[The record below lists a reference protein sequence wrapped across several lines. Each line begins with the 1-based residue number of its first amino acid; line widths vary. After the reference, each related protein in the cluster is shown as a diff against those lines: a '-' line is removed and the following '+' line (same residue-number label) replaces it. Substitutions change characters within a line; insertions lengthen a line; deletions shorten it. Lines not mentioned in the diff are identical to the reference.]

1 MDIDSTLPRSLSE
14 GPEPDPPPDS
24 SSVKT
29 RPRYSVEPIT
39 AEEGLANLEEDWN
52 RLSETAEQPNVFMT
66 FDWFRIWNQRIT
78 QDDCGGQRRPN
89 VLVLKK
95 DGAIAGISPLIHRT
109 ASRFGLVVRKLE
121 FVGRQADYNDL
132 VVGDDTE
139 GQTEAVVD
147 FLARTRGDWDLIDL
161 RDLRVTGNALPLI
174 EAALKRARLSYR
186 VLPEEERCPFL
197 VIDGPWSMMVSRFS
211 PSSRH
216 VFRNQQSRLDRMSA
230 EGLRVRIIENPH
242 EEPGLLEKLISLESQ
257 KHVHGEL
264 SQPFIAKYPEVF
276 RSLFETLGPRGW
288 LYVAL
293 MELGERPLAWRLG
306 FRCGKKLWGFLTA
319 YDHTF
324 SRFSPGTMLV
334 PALIDYGFSHGYNE
348 YDFLRGEESYK
359 MRWTTDYHQNY
370 RLLIWSRRWSSRAR
384 AFMYLDLKATVYR
397 LLGRAS

>member
-1 MDIDSTLPRSLSE
+1 MDVHSTLAGNSSP
-14 GPEPDPPPDS
+14 GPGPDPTADS
-24 SSVKT
+24 SSIKAT
-29 RPRYSVEPIT
+29 LRYSIEEIT
-39 AEEGLANLEEDWN
+39 TEEGLSSLAEDWN
-52 RLSETAEQPNVFMT
+52 RLSETAELPNVFMT
-66 FDWFRIWNQRIT
+66 FDWFRIWNQHIT
-78 QDDCGGQRRPN
+78 QEDRGGRRRLN

-95 DGAIAGISPLIHRT
+95 DGAVAGISPLIYRE

-132 VVGDDTE
+132 VVGDDPE

-147 FLARTRGDWDLIDL
+147 FLARTHDEWGLIDL
-161 RDLRVTGNALPLI
+161 RDLRETGNTLPLI
-174 EAALKRARLSYR
+174 EGALRRGGLICR

-197 VIDGPWSMMVSRFS
+197 VIDSPWSTMVSRFS

-230 EGLRVRIIENPH
+230 EGLRVRIIENPLD
-242 EEPGLLEKLISLESQ
+242 EPGLLEKLISLESQ

-276 RSLFETLGPRGW
+276 RSLFEALGPRGW

-324 SRFSPGTMLV
+324 SRLSSGTMLV

-370 RLLIWSRRWSSRAR
+370 RLLIWSRRWTSRAR
-384 AFMYLDLKATVYR
+384 AFMYLDLKTKVYR